1 MCNLEKFKALKRVLT
16 LNEEQQKK
24 IQGGGD
30 PPPWPFDP
38 DKDG

>member
-1 MCNLEKFKALKRVLT
+1 MCNLETFETLETVLP

-30 PPPWPFDP
+30 PPPYDDTP
-38 DKDG
+38 DS